1 MVFLLVRFL
10 SVQRRRCRP
19 VVATGRVCCGS
30 SSRRWYGLHAVDVQ
44 AVGAKERAKRKNS
57 ERSRENMQ
65 RIRARALVRAGGRVK
80 DTVVAAKRAADGVEA
95 APSLLRS
102 LRAASSKSESD
113 SLASTSQS
121 PSPSPASIP
130 LRSKTSDGSI
140 TVAGQAFMNDTRS
153 TCGVGLGDGISNHT
167 AKWHAAGEAAG
178 RTPIEY
184 CQAAEP
190 IRVHGLSV
198 ACTGV
203 DGEDGYSLGGPV
215 QFISLKGTSR
225 QAPAVCKYTGRKYYS
240 EDWRGGGGGH

>member
-190 IRVHGLSV
+190 IRVHGVIASCDMV
-198 ACTGV
+198 
-203 DGEDGYSLGGPV
+203 
-215 QFISLKGTSR
+215 
-225 QAPAVCKYTGRKYYS
+225 
-240 EDWRGGGGGH
+240 

>member
-1 MVFLLVRFL
+1 
-10 SVQRRRCRP
+10 
-19 VVATGRVCCGS
+19 
-30 SSRRWYGLHAVDVQ
+30 
-44 AVGAKERAKRKNS
+44 
-57 ERSRENMQ
+57 MQ
-65 RIRARALVRAGGRVK
+65 PGARALVLLRASGRVK
-80 DTVVAAKRAADGVEA
+80 DTVVAVAVACDA
-95 APSLLRS
+95 APSLSTLLRS
-102 LRAASSKSESD
+102 LRASSSKSSSD
-113 SLASTSQS
+113 SMTSTSSQS
-121 PSPSPASIP
+121 PSIP

-203 DGEDGYSLGGPV
+203 EGEDGYSLGGPV

-225 QAPAVCKYTGRKYYS
+225 EAPAVCKYTGRKYYS